1 MPPRLGPPLLA
12 LDFDGVISVSD
23 GALTAVERL
32 RRDAVERLE
41 RIVRATGAA
50 VVASTTWRYDPATN
64 TGHKAPRLTEWL
76 RLFGFTGEIV
86 GITPHLPHGRRALEI
101 QSYVDSLPLLPRALC
116 ILEDWEP
123 MEHLTPWTVR
133 TDYDRRL
140 TEADAAR
147 AIGLLKMRGAKARPA
162 RVFRRPTMGQ
172 ATSVSTR

>member
-1 MPPRLGPPLLA
+1 MPARLGPPLLV
-12 LDFDGVISVSD
+12 LDFDGVISISD
-23 GALTAVERL
+23 GALTAVQRL
-32 RRDAVERLE
+32 RRNAVERVD
-41 RIVRATGAA
+41 RIVRTTGAA
-50 VVASTTWRYDPATN
+50 VVASTTWRYDPTTN

-76 RLFGFTGEIV
+76 RMFGFTGEIA

-101 QSYVDSLPLLPRALC
+101 QSYLDSLPLLPRALC

-140 TEADAAR
+140 TETDAAL
-147 AIGLLKMRGAKARPA
+147 AIALLKMRGAHARPA
-162 RVFRRPTMGQ
+162 RAPRRPAQGQ